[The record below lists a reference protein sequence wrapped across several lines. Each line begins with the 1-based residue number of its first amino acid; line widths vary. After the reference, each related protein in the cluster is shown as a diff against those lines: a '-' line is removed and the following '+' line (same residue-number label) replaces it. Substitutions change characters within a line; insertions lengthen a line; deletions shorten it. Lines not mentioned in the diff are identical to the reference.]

1 MKIQYSS
8 VEIYNTTFLDN
19 IALELNHGLTLIT
32 SKAKIENVSVNYQN
46 KDFLN
51 STPSI
56 VDTGFFSLNFRSA
69 LTVSSSLLRNCRGSI
84 GAVFTVTGGSSL
96 TIDRN
101 TTFTNCLSLNGNILY
116 ASSSKLIQVSNTV
129 FQDNSGSSDI
139 YLEQSLSII
148 KDSKFINS
156 QLNSITVKS
165 SSIQLIGNLF
175 FDTRVSVREIRATMS
190 PSNITDITSFIAK

>member
-1 MKIQYSS
+1 
-8 VEIYNTTFLDN
+8 
-19 IALELNHGLTLIT
+19 LTLSA
-32 SKAKIENVSVNYQN
+32 SKAKIYNISVNYQN

-51 STPSI
+51 STPSN

-69 LTVSSSLLRNCRGSI
+69 VTISSSLLRNCRGSI

-101 TTFTNCLSLNGNILY
+101 TTFTNCSSLNGNILY
-116 ASSSKLIQVSNTV
+116 ASNAKLIQVSNTV

-148 KDSKFINS
+148 MDSKFINS

-175 FDTRVSVREIRATMS
+175 FDTKVSVREIRATMS

>member
-1 MKIQYSS
+1 M
-8 VEIYNTTFLDN
+8 
-19 IALELNHGLTLIT
+19 
-32 SKAKIENVSVNYQN
+32 NYQN

-51 STPSI
+51 STPSN
-56 VDTGFFSLNFRSA
+56 VDTGFFNLNYRS
-69 LTVSSSLLRNCRGSI
+69 TVTISSSLLRNFRGSI

-101 TTFTNCLSLNGNILY
+101 TTFTNCSSLNGNILY
-116 ASSSKLIQVSNTV
+116 ASSAKLIQVSNTV

-148 KDSKFINS
+148 IDSKFINS

-175 FDTRVSVREIRATMS
+175 FDTKVSVREIRATMS
-190 PSNITDITSFIAK
+190 PSSITDITSFIAK

>member
-1 MKIQYSS
+1 
-8 VEIYNTTFLDN
+8 
-19 IALELNHGLTLIT
+19 
-32 SKAKIENVSVNYQN
+32 VSVYYQN

-51 STPSI
+51 STPSN
-56 VDTGFFSLNFRSA
+56 VDTGFFNLNYRSDA
-69 LTVSSSLLRNCRGSI
+69 RISFSLLRNCRGSI

-101 TTFTNCLSLNGNILY
+101 TTFTNCSSLNGNILY
-116 ASSSKLIQVSNTV
+116 ASSAKLITVSNTI
-129 FQDNSGSSDI
+129 FQNNSGSSDI

-148 KDSKFINS
+148 MDSKFINS

-165 SSIQLIGNLF
+165 SSIQLIRNLF
-175 FDTRVSVREIRATMS
+175 FDTKVSVREIRATMS

>member
-1 MKIQYSS
+1 
-8 VEIYNTTFLDN
+8 
-19 IALELNHGLTLIT
+19 
-32 SKAKIENVSVNYQN
+32 VSVYYQN

-51 STPSI
+51 STPSN

-69 LTVSSSLLRNCRGSI
+69 VTISSSLLRNCRGSI

-101 TTFTNCLSLNGNILY
+101 TTFTNCSSLNGNILY
-116 ASSSKLIQVSNTV
+116 ASSAKLIQVSNTV

-139 YLEQSLSII
+139 YLEQSLSTI

-175 FDTRVSVREIRATMS
+175 FDTKVSVREIRAKMS
-190 PSNITDITSFIAK
+190 PSNITEITSFIAK

>member
-56 VDTGFFSLNFRSA
+56 VDTGFFSLILKSA

-84 GAVFTVTGGSSL
+84 GAIFTVTGGSSL

-101 TTFTNCLSLNGNILY
+101 TTFTNCSSLNGNILY
-116 ASSSKLIQVSNTV
+116 ASSAKLIQVSNTV

-156 QLNSITVKS
+156 HFNSITV
-165 SSIQLIGNLF
+165 
-175 FDTRVSVREIRATMS
+175 
-190 PSNITDITSFIAK
+190 

>member
-1 MKIQYSS
+1 M
-8 VEIYNTTFLDN
+8 
-19 IALELNHGLTLIT
+19 
-32 SKAKIENVSVNYQN
+32 SVNYQN

-51 STPSI
+51 STPSN
-56 VDTGFFSLNFRSA
+56 VDTGFFNLNYRS
-69 LTVSSSLLRNCRGSI
+69 TVTISSSLLRNCRGSI

-116 ASSSKLIQVSNTV
+116 ASSAKLIQVSNTV
-129 FQDNSGSSDI
+129 FQDNIGRSDI

-156 QLNSITVKS
+156 KSNSITV
-165 SSIQLIGNLF
+165 
-175 FDTRVSVREIRATMS
+175 
-190 PSNITDITSFIAK
+190 